1 MDLVSPVLFPMPP
14 ASYTAD
20 SFPGELL
27 FVPRSLNPQTSMPE
41 DFVPL
46 LLLRYIGAR
55 FLLIFL
61 HSNFEDIGRCRTF
74 LKAMRDELGVHV
86 LAAEYPGYGIC
97 PGGHCDERGA
107 TESAS
112 TAFRFASEVLRWP
125 VEHILVVGRS
135 VGCGPAVAL
144 AIEHTV
150 GGLVLISPF
159 LSVREACRDH
169 LGPVASFIDERFP
182 NQDRMPY
189 VRAPCLVVHGSR
201 DTTIPTRHGEQ
212 LYQICQTRKRLVTPN
227 LDHNS
232 SMLQCKDHFVGPMSE
247 FFRLPQISSEYQELQ
262 VPSWALDRRLAP
274 SPPRA
279 PPKPLLGQ
287 QPRPSC
293 LGCRG
298 WPASCGHA
306 SCSSATCSQRMRA
319 FGGADFVEE
328 TIACAVEHILAGGR
342 DSSAS
347 SRGDDPWGDEYGGVA
362 RGNRLSGTAC
372 AVRPVGD
379 LQMRGPLAVSEV
391 APRES
396 SLLLSD
402 DDAGLCDDGGPL
414 PPHPTI
420 RPHLARM
427 HVVLPSA
434 RYGAKGCAERSR
446 ARAALW

>member
-1 MDLVSPVLFPMPP
+1 MDIVSPVLFPVPP

-27 FVPRSLNPQTSMPE
+27 FVPRSLNPQTSLPE
-41 DFVPL
+41 DFIPL
-46 LLLRYIGAR
+46 LLLRYLGAR

-74 LKAMRDELGVHV
+74 CKAMRDELGVHV

-135 VGCGPAVAL
+135 VGTGPAVAL

-150 GGLVLISPF
+150 GGLVLVSPF

-169 LGPVASFIDERFP
+169 LGPVASLIDERFP

-189 VRAPCLVVHGSR
+189 VRAPCLVVHGLR
-201 DTTIPTRHGEQ
+201 DTTIPTRHGER
-212 LYQICQTRKRLVTPN
+212 LYQICQTRKRMVTPN

-232 SMLQCKDHFVGPMSE
+232 SLLHRRDHFVGPMIE
-247 FFRLPQISSEYQELQ
+247 FFRLPQISEKCQELQ
-262 VPSWALDRRLAP
+262 VPSWALDRRSAP
-274 SPPRA
+274 SPIQADA
-279 PPKPLLGQ
+279 PMKPLPGQ
-287 QPRPSC
+287 QRPSC
-293 LGCRG
+293 LGCRT
-298 WPASCGHA
+298 WPGSCGHA
-306 SCSSATCSQRMRA
+306 SCSGGSSCSHRMRA

-342 DSSAS
+342 D
-347 SRGDDPWGDEYGGVA
+347 DPWGEDYGGS
-362 RGNRLSGTAC
+362 RGSRLSNTAC
-372 AVRPVGD
+372 MVRPMGD
-379 LQMRGPLAVSEV
+379 APMRGPLAAAEV
-391 APRES
+391 VPRES
-396 SLLLSD
+396 SLLVGD
-402 DDAGLCDDGGPL
+402 DDPGLCEDGGPL

-427 HVVLPSA
+427 HVVLPTA
-434 RYGAKGCAERSR
+434 RYGSSACAERSR
-446 ARAALW
+446 ARGAAW

>member
-1 MDLVSPVLFPMPP
+1 MDIVSPVLFPVPP
-14 ASYTAD
+14 ASYTAE
-20 SFPGELL
+20 SFSGELL
-27 FVPRSLNPQTSMPE
+27 FVPRSLNPQTSLPE

-46 LLLRYIGAR
+46 LLLRYLGAR

-61 HSNFEDIGRCRTF
+61 HSNFEDLGRCRGF
-74 LKAMRDELGVHV
+74 CRAMRDELGVHV
-86 LAAEYPGYGIC
+86 LAAEYPAYGIC

-125 VEHILVVGRS
+125 AERVLLVGRS
-135 VGCGPAVAL
+135 VGTGPAVAL
-144 AIEHTV
+144 ALEHTV

-182 NQDRMPY
+182 NRDRMPY

-201 DTTIPTRHGEQ
+201 DTTIPARHGEQ
-212 LYQICQTRKRLVTPN
+212 LYEICQTRKRLVTPN

-232 SMLQCKDHFVGPMSE
+232 SLLQCRDHFLSPMVE
-247 FFRLPQISSEYQELQ
+247 FFRLPQVGRDAQELQ
-262 VPSWALDRRLAP
+262 VPSWALERRF
-274 SPPRA
+274 A
-279 PPKPLLGQ
+279 PPPLPAPAKPPPPGQ
-287 QPRPSC
+287 QRPSC

-306 SCSSATCSQRMRA
+306 GCSGSTCNQRMRA
-319 FGGADFVEE
+319 FGGTDAVEE

-342 DSSAS
+342 D
-347 SRGDDPWGDEYGGVA
+347 DPWADEYGDS
-362 RGNRLSGTAC
+362 RLSGTALP
-372 AVRPVGD
+372 VRPSD
-379 LQMRGPLAVSEV
+379 LPIRGPLAVAEV
-391 APRES
+391 APREP
-396 SLLLSD
+396 SLLTSD
-402 DDAGLCDDGGPL
+402 EEDPGLCDDGGPL

-420 RPHLARM
+420 RPHLTRM

-434 RYGAKGCAERSR
+434 RYGSRACAERSR
-446 ARAALW
+446 ARTAALW